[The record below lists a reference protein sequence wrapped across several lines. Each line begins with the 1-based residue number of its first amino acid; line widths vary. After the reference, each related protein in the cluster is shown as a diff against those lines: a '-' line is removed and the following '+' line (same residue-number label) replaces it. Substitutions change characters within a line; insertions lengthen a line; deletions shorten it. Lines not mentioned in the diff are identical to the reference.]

1 MSKELYFTD
10 GNNEVKYL
18 DTTAS
23 FNLAITQDGSAFD
36 LTNATAIDV
45 KVANDTGY
53 VFDKS
58 IDMTTIKQ
66 PLAGLITMPV
76 DAEVMNALVPDDYTI
91 EVWVTLSSLI
101 TPGSQEG
108 LTDTGSTTTTAT
120 PTTTYN
126 AIFPSDD
133 PQGFTITENVMS
145 DSGDVIPV
153 MSFDEFQQE
162 FDQLKTDLT
171 NKVATLQ
178 GPKGDPGEGL
188 DIKGQVTSVS
198 ALPTTATE
206 GDGYLVNEE
215 LYVYTSGAWK
225 DCGPIQGPQGIQGKT
240 GTGVSSTTIQYQIS
254 NSATT
259 APTGAWSNSLIAT
272 TQVNPFLWTQVTLN
286 YDDGTSKSFY
296 LVSSKGDKGDTGATG
311 DTGPV
316 GPPGPVGAGLVVKGT
331 VSNESQLPI
340 TGNQEGYC
348 YFVGTDLY
356 VWDSGTWKN
365 CGSVSP
371 DLSNYVTVTDLNNGL
386 SSKVNVSDMRKP
398 ASDVAGIEE
407 VNAKQNKIGYTPADD
422 SKVVHTTDTSNWQK
436 QAMFNPG
443 DYVTDATNSTTDF
456 AKLLRSK
463 YNKPGVVYI
472 RDNTSF
478 VDAVAICEGNGWW
491 HAYGP
496 DAHGNFIHR
505 RIRESDDTG
514 WVINA
519 DDSKVAHLS
528 GANNFDTV
536 PTVNN
541 NPLLL
546 ASSLP
551 SDLARTGSNQEF
563 TGKNTFDVAPI
574 DKTTGNPYITKDGVP
589 AVPSTLADT
598 TKDAN
603 FTGKLQKSG
612 IDVATKSDVTTAVN
626 TATANMVDSS
636 KSTNF
641 TAGLKSGGVD
651 VATAADLK
659 SVEASAWRQ
668 LDNKYISGDKFT
680 VSSDTIILY
689 RIDEGNKRLYLQGTV
704 AGRGDVVLVTIAL
717 TSIVKTVLTASG
729 KYLGYNDSSTYTTAY
744 TYGSLSNFTST
755 EGIFMRTTSEGKAV
769 IIGSSYIT
777 YDELV

>member
-58 IDMTTIKQ
+58 INMATIKQ

-108 LTDTGSTTTTAT
+108 LTDGATTNATTSSAD
-120 PTTTYN
+120 TTTYN

-153 MSFDEFQQE
+153 MSLDEFQQE
-162 FDQLKTDLT
+162 FDKLKTDLT
-171 NKVATLQ
+171 SKVSTLKGPAGKDGKDGATGATGPQ
-178 GPKGDPGEGL
+178 GPKG
-188 DIKGQVTSVS
+188 
-198 ALPTTATE
+198 AT
-206 GDGYLVNEE
+206 
-215 LYVYTSGAWK
+215 
-225 DCGPIQGPQGIQGKT
+225 GPIGPQG
-240 GTGVSSTTIQYQIS
+240 
-254 NSATT
+254 
-259 APTGAWSNSLIAT
+259 
-272 TQVNPFLWTQVTLN
+272 
-286 YDDGTSKSFY
+286 
-296 LVSSKGDKGDTGATG
+296 
-311 DTGPV
+311 PV
-316 GPPGPVGAGLVVKGT
+316 GSGLVVKGT
-331 VSNESQLPI
+331 VKEASQLPP

-356 VWDSGTWKN
+356 VWDAGAWKN
-365 CGSVSP
+365 CGSISP
-371 DLSNYVTVTDLNNGL
+371 DLSNYTTVTDLNNGL
-386 SSKVNVSDMRKP
+386 STKVNV
-398 ASDVAGIEE
+398 
-407 VNAKQNKIGYTPADD
+407 
-422 SKVVHTTDTSNWQK
+422 TDTSNWQK

-443 DYVTDATNSTTDF
+443 DYKIADTTSTIDF
-456 AKLLRSK
+456 ATLLRSK

-478 VDAVAICEGNGWW
+478 VDAVVICEGNGWW
-491 HAYGP
+491 HAYGASG
-496 DAHGNFIHR
+496 DGNFVHR
-505 RIRESDDTG
+505 RIRTTDDTG
-514 WVINA
+514 WVISA

-551 SDLARTGSNQEF
+551 SDLARTSQQ
-563 TGKNTFDVAPI
+563 T
-574 DKTTGNPYITKDGVP
+574 
-589 AVPSTLADT
+589 
-598 TKDAN
+598 N
-603 FTGKLQKSG
+603 FTAGLQSNG
-612 IDVATKSDVTTAVN
+612 TAVATQTDVTTAIS
-626 TATANMVDSS
+626 TATANMVDST
-636 KSTNF
+636 KATNF
-641 TAGLKSGGVD
+641 TAGLQSGGVD

-659 SVEASAWRQ
+659 SVEDASWRQ
-668 LDNKYISGDKFT
+668 LDNKYITPASGYT
-680 VSSDTIILY
+680 LAPYTSILY
-689 RIDEGNKRLYLQGTV
+689 KIDDSTHKLYLSGTI
-704 AGRGDVVLVTIAL
+704 VLTDTTDTGIQVTIKLGSIIKSIL
-717 TSIVKTVLTASG
+717 TSSVP
-729 KYLGYNDSSTYTTAY
+729 YYGYNSNTNNLGFDYSDKSSTNLTFLTVNGFATITAY
-744 TYGSLSNFTST
+744 KDVAF
-755 EGIFMRTTSEGKAV
+755 V
-769 IIGSSYIT
+769 T